1 MSISRKRME
10 TSVINVGNIPVLVED
25 LVKTRETTILD
36 FENRSTLTIAE
47 IRSLRDK
54 FVNKKLF
61 SKIIDNAEGSIFL
74 NDILTIEE
82 QIFNDSK
89 ALTVKQVAYFAIY
102 YKKQLGQKDS
112 FHRIIR
118 NTDGEFDNW
127 FNIHV
132 KYNFLIKLERFY
144 AETINTLINLNY
156 KTTTIYETDIEF
168 EQKQTIR
175 YIERTFL
182 PYFKSFLLY
191 DWEQAV
197 LKNEDFKATTEKK
210 KETIIFD
217 K

>member
-1 MSISRKRME
+1 MSISRKQIE
-10 TSVINVGNIPVLVED
+10 TSIINVGEVPVLVED
-25 LVKTRETTILD
+25 MIKTRETMILD
-36 FENRSTLTIAE
+36 FEARTTLTIAE

-61 SKIIDNAEGSIFL
+61 QKIIDNAEGSIFL
-74 NDILTIEE
+74 NNILTIEE

-89 ALTVKQVAYFAIY
+89 ALTIKQVAYFAIY

-112 FHRIIR
+112 FNRVIK
-118 NTDGEFDNW
+118 NTEGGFDSW
-127 FNIHV
+127 FRIHV

-156 KTTTIYETDIEF
+156 KTTTVYETDIEF

-182 PYFKSFLLY
+182 PYFESFLQY
-191 DWEQAV
+191 DWDQAV
-197 LKNEDFKATTEKK
+197 VKNDEFMATTEKK
-210 KETIIFD
+210 KKTIIFD

>member
-1 MSISRKRME
+1 MPVSRKRLE
-10 TSVINVGNIPVLVED
+10 TSVINVGNIQVLVED
-25 LVKTRETTILD
+25 LVKTRETAILD
-36 FENRSTLTIAE
+36 FENRSTLSIAE

-54 FVNKKLF
+54 FINKKLF

-74 NDILTIEE
+74 NNILTIEE

-102 YKKQLGQKDS
+102 YKKQLGDKDS
-112 FHRIIR
+112 FHRITK
-118 NTDGEFDNW
+118 NTDSKFENW

-144 AETINTLINLNY
+144 AETINTLINLNH
-156 KTTTIYETDIEF
+156 KTTTVYETDIEF

-191 DWEQAV
+191 DWEQAI
-197 LKNEDFKATTEKK
+197 LKNEDFVLAIEKK

>member
-1 MSISRKRME
+1 M
-10 TSVINVGNIPVLVED
+10 
-25 LVKTRETTILD
+25 
-36 FENRSTLTIAE
+36 
-47 IRSLRDK
+47 
-54 FVNKKLF
+54 
-61 SKIIDNAEGSIFL
+61 
-74 NDILTIEE
+74 
-82 QIFNDSK
+82 
-89 ALTVKQVAYFAIY
+89 
-102 YKKQLGQKDS
+102 
-112 FHRIIR
+112 
-118 NTDGEFDNW
+118 
-127 FNIHV
+127 
-132 KYNFLIKLERFY
+132 ERFY

-197 LKNEDFKATTEKK
+197 LKNEDFQATTEKK